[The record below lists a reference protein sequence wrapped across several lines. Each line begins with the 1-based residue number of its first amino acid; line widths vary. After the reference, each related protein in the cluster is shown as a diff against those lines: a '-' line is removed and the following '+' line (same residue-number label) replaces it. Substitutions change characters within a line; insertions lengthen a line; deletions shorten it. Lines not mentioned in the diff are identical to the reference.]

1 MWLKFIIKKKKR
13 ERKKGRKNIIFE
25 KYNTAFILCTFSSE
39 ISLEVNIYPS
49 FQRDIFF
56 KTLPSF

>member
-1 MWLKFIIKKKKR
+1 MWLKFIIKKKER
-13 ERKKGRKNIIFE
+13 EKKGEKILYSKNI
-25 KYNTAFILCTFSSE
+25 TLLFICTFSSE